1 MTCANSLTGS
11 RPHEVTHRTLYVI
24 VCAAPPARE
33 VQTLVDLAQPTGW
46 DVCVIATPAA
56 TRFIDAPALEA
67 RTRHAVRSDYKR
79 LGEPDVLPPP
89 DAIIVAPATFNTINK
104 WAAGISDT
112 LALGLLTEAIGKG
125 LPVVALPF
133 LNEAKARHPVFETSV
148 ERLRQ
153 CGVTVLYGGDIPA
166 PHPPGAEKDRASS
179 FPWHMALAALD

>member
-1 MTCANSLTGS
+1 MTDRA
-11 RPHEVTHRTLYVI
+11 LYVI

-33 VQTLVDLAQPTGW
+33 VQTLVDLAQRAGW

-67 RTRHAVRSDYKR
+67 STRHAVRSDYKR

-112 LALGLLTEAIGKG
+112 LALGLLTEAIGTG
-125 LPVVALPF
+125 LAVVAMPF
-133 LNEAKARHPVFETSV
+133 LNEAQAQHPAFELSV

-153 CGVTVLYGGDIPA
+153 CGVSVLYGGDIPP
-166 PHPPGAEKDRASS
+166 PHPPGAGKHRASS
-179 FPWHMALAALD
+179 FPWNMALAAVD